1 MEVVLDSSILVGI
14 LAPRDRWHQQATD
27 LWLAVKE
34 SGHTPLYLDCVVS
47 ESVSVATRRLFEQNR
62 SAEIETLFRRLE
74 NEFAVNTITWVLPD
88 VPRLY
93 PEIIG
98 LMRSS
103 GGELNF
109 HDALIALACR
119 ERNIPAIASFD
130 GDFDQ
135 INWLRRLATPD
146 DLALA

>member
-88 VPRLY
+88 RAPAVPGNHRPAAQFWRRIELPRRLNCPGLPRAKY
-93 PEIIG
+93 PG
-98 LMRSS
+98 HR
-103 GGELNF
+103 
-109 HDALIALACR
+109 
-119 ERNIPAIASFD
+119 
-130 GDFDQ
+130 Q
-135 INWLRRLATPD
+135 LRRRF
-146 DLALA
+146 